1 MCRPEPVLANDR
13 VSDKMKT
20 LKPPQFCAVFPPLFV
35 PFFVPLFIAAGVSII
50 ESGLDIS
57 DVIPAGTYQG
67 DFLEARF
74 GKAKRSGPFVRCQ

>member
-1 MCRPEPVLANDR
+1 V
-13 VSDKMKT
+13 
-20 LKPPQFCAVFPPLFV
+20 FCAVFS
-35 PFFVPLFIAAGVSII
+35 IAAGVSII

-74 GKAKRSGPFVRCQ
+74 GKAKRSGGPFLRCQ